1 MRLLLN
7 LLAKTH
13 GPSTS
18 LRVLALFDPEF
29 NRELKIPAIDLG
41 SKVDGK
47 TVPPEIRQRQ
57 SAQNMILPETG
68 EFEEEKVE
76 VYNLDVY
83 FDDAPALTKGVLE
96 VMRDRKEDTAF
107 MYTIELSPPTKKSSV
122 ISCELKTREET
133 KKNNDKMNDD
143 EVELTEKGEKSD
155 GEKETRERRGTL
167 EDLEIK
173 KEYTIRVNTVVNG
186 KTLAS
191 KVTHIP
197 AMKSKNE

>member
-1 MRLLLN
+1 MN

-143 EVELTEKGEKSD
+143 EVELTEKGEKNA